1 MKTKEARAQRGLF
14 ARYASYASCAGPH
27 MAAGDTGAYVFV
39 FDIETTG
46 LDKCDKVTAVCGL
59 LHFCAGGRE
68 PEERRYNVVEVQG
81 DCASEGALCAEVV
94 RLLDGARRIVSYNG
108 EHFDLPFLA
117 RWAARTGVAAD
128 LSAWHAK
135 SLDYYRVILE
145 RTGQSY
151 KMQGLCLENSLAV
164 EKSGSGLDAVRWAR
178 TGEWDKLM
186 RYCMQD
192 VRVLHA
198 LLVLST
204 EGRLRVRQR
213 RAANSAYAC
222 THWTLAVSDD
232 FARVHVCVQTGRG
245 TGAGSVPRVSLN
257 EVLALGG

>member
-1 MKTKEARAQRGLF
+1 
-14 ARYASYASCAGPH
+14 

-46 LDKCDKVTAVCGL
+46 LDKCDEVTAVCGL
-59 LHFCAGGRE
+59 LHFSAGGRE
-68 PEERRYNVVEVQG
+68 PEERRYNVVELQG
-81 DCASEGALCAEVV
+81 DRAREGPLCAEVV

-128 LSAWHAK
+128 ISAWQAK

-151 KMQGLCLENSLAV
+151 KMQGLCLENALAV
-164 EKSGSGLDAVRWAR
+164 EKNGSGLDAVRWAR

-204 EGRLRVRQR
+204 RGELRVRQR
-213 RAANSAYAC
+213 RAANSAYTC
-222 THWTLAVSDD
+222 THWTLAVSED
-232 FARVHVCVQTGRG
+232 FAQVHVRVATAQ
-245 TGAGSVPRVSLN
+245 GAAAGCVPRVSLS
-257 EVLALGG
+257 EVLALGAESSACAGG

>member
-1 MKTKEARAQRGLF
+1 
-14 ARYASYASCAGPH
+14 

-46 LDKCDKVTAVCGL
+46 LDKCDEVTAVCGL

-68 PEERRYNVVEVQG
+68 PEERRYNVVELLG
-81 DCASEGALCAEVV
+81 DRAREGPLCAEVV

-128 LSAWHAK
+128 LSAWQAK

-151 KMQGLCLENSLAV
+151 KMQGLCLENALAV
-164 EKSGSGLDAVRWAR
+164 EKNGSGLDAVRWAR

-204 EGRLRVRQR
+204 RGGLRVRQR
-213 RAANSAYAC
+213 RAANSAYTC
-222 THWTLAVSDD
+222 THWTLAVCED
-232 FARVHVCVQTGRG
+232 FAQVHVRVATAQ
-245 TGAGSVPRVSLN
+245 GAAARSVPRVSLS
-257 EVLALGG
+257 EVLALGAESSACAGG

>member
-1 MKTKEARAQRGLF
+1 
-14 ARYASYASCAGPH
+14 
-27 MAAGDTGAYVFV
+27 MAAGDADAYVFV

-46 LDKCDKVTAVCGL
+46 LHECDEVTAVCGL

-68 PEERRYNVVEVQG
+68 PEERRYNVVEVHG
-81 DCASEGALCAEVV
+81 DRAREGALCAEVV
-94 RLLDGARRIVSYNG
+94 RLLDGARRVVSYNG

-117 RWAARTGVAAD
+117 RWAVRTGVTAD
-128 LSAWHAK
+128 LSGWHAK
-135 SLDYYRVILE
+135 SLDYYRVILQ

-151 KMQGLCLENSLAV
+151 KMQALCIENALPV

-198 LLVLST
+198 LLLLSIQ
-204 EGRLRVRQR
+204 GQLRVRQR

-222 THWTLAVSDD
+222 MHWTLAVSED
-232 FARVHVCVQTGRG
+232 FAGVHVRQASRRSESALDLPPPGL
-245 TGAGSVPRVSLN
+245 VPCVSLS
-257 EVLALGG
+257 EVLALGD

>member
-1 MKTKEARAQRGLF
+1 
-14 ARYASYASCAGPH
+14 
-27 MAAGDTGAYVFV
+27 MAASNTDAYVFV

-46 LDKCDKVTAVCGL
+46 LKESDEVTAVCAL

-68 PEERRYNVVEVQG
+68 PEERRYNVVELQG
-81 DCASEGALCAEVV
+81 DRRREEKLCAEVV
-94 RLLDGARRIVSYNG
+94 RLLDGAQRIVSYNG

-117 RWAARTGVAAD
+117 RWAGRTGVAAD
-128 LSAWHAK
+128 PSAWHTK
-135 SLDYYRVILE
+135 SLDYYRLILK

-151 KMQGLCLENSLAV
+151 KMQGLCIENALPV

-198 LLVLST
+198 LLMLSIQ
-204 EGRLRVRQR
+204 GRLRVRQR

-222 THWTLAVSDD
+222 TGWTLAVSED
-232 FARVHVCVQTGRG
+232 FAQVQVRLETPEQGNALEVQAR
-245 TGAGSVPRVSLN
+245 TPAPRVSLGQ
-257 EVLALGG
+257 VLALGG